1 VNSSSA
7 AVFVDQH
14 RGAALEAH
22 GQNTLVLLDDG
33 RPVRL
38 YYRDVGG
45 VRLSPARLGDA
56 APPLHG
62 DLATDDPE
70 ALRTK
75 LFAALA
81 VVLGELA
88 ATLSAEYGTDPAV
101 VWAPAAQVA
110 RETATADAAALFDP
124 ALPVKATTA
133 MRLADDPLTDI
144 WTTVPNPMAGLA

>member
-1 VNSSSA
+1 MLRLL
-7 AVFVDQH
+7 H

-22 GQNTLVLLDDG
+22 GQNTLVLLDRG

-62 DLATDDPE
+62 DLPTDDPE
-70 ALRTK
+70 TLRTK
-75 LFAALA
+75 LFAALT

-88 ATLSAEYGTDPAV
+88 DTLERGCGTDPAA
-101 VWAPAAQVA
+101 VWVPTAQVA
-110 RETATADAAALFDP
+110 RHAVAAGYRDAAALLSP
-124 ALPVKATTA
+124 VLPVKATTA
-133 MRLADDPLTDI
+133 MRLADDPLADL